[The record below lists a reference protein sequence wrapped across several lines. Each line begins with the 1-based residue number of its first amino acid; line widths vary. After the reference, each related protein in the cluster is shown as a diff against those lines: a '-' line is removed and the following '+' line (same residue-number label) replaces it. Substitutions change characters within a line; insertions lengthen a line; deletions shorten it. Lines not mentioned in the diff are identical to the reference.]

1 MKFMK
6 TMKTIIPAASL
17 LLIAIFSS
25 CEKENNGLNSLV
37 DLQETAPG
45 IDCINGGVVVKSGLD
60 KNRNNLLDTDEVT
73 SVKSVCN
80 GQNGTSTPT
89 DKQVVLSAYAG
100 GYSTSSTTA
109 GDIYATFPDF
119 DKNNYGDLD
128 SIIFCVTAWTHGPS
142 ALIELY
148 NISDQVVIDN
158 SLITATESFNNRKI
172 RKSSNILNNLPVSK
186 KEIGVRI
193 RSAAAGTTVLG
204 MVYLVMYKK

>member
-1 MKFMK
+1 MK
-6 TMKTIIPAASL
+6 TMKTIILPAFL
-17 LLIAIFSS
+17 LFIAIFFS
-25 CEKENNGLNSLV
+25 CKKENNGFNSLV

-45 IDCINGGVVVKSGLD
+45 IDCINGGIVVKSGLD

-73 SVKSVCN
+73 GVKSVCN

-89 DKQVVLSAYAG
+89 DKQVILSDYTG
-100 GYSTSSTTA
+100 GNTTTSTTT

-119 DKNNYGDLD
+119 DKNNYQNVD
-128 SIIFCVTAWTHGPS
+128 SIIFCATAWSYGPK

-148 NISDQVVIDN
+148 NISDGVVIDN

-172 RKSSNILNNLPVSK
+172 HKSSNILNNLPTSK

-193 RSAAAGTTVLG
+193 RSAAAGNTALG
-204 MVYLVMYKK
+204 MVYLIIYKK